1 MKPEGSPDEW
11 CDGHWRGVESDPYVL
26 RCDGC
31 GWWMVNV
38 QGHMIDVHAEHA
50 RNAWEARLLGE
61 AAFVIRAEFR
71 RIEEGGSA
79 TRTEET

>member
-1 MKPEGSPDEW
+1 
-11 CDGHWRGVESDPYVL
+11 
-26 RCDGC
+26 
-31 GWWMVNV
+31 MVNV